1 MLPILLT
8 CVSFQPTRQRKSE
21 LAMLYPIHALPA
33 MIRDNEAHGGYHDLR
48 AAPVLPLDFDKSL
61 GSHAAAP

>member
-1 MLPILLT
+1 
-8 CVSFQPTRQRKSE
+8 
-21 LAMLYPIHALPA
+21 MLYPIHALPA
-33 MIRDNEAHGGYHDLR
+33 MIRDNEAHGGYNDLR